1 MCSVRDPRTFL
12 RLDSVGAM
20 DRDSKRFLAS
30 CASVTAPAE
39 TLFLCL
45 YSWSLR
51 TIISQVL

>member
-1 MCSVRDPRTFL
+1 MCSVRDPRIFL